1 MSNNQLSFIMLQF
14 VVGSALIYHTMIVL

>member
-14 VVGSALIYHTMIVL
+14 VVGSALIYHTMSVL